1 MAAGFAALTVL
12 VVDDNRHMR
21 ELASSLLRGY
31 GFRQALEAGD
41 VDTAWDI
48 VRQQRP
54 DIVLV
59 DFDMP
64 NLAGPVLIERIR
76 RAQDSPGKDMAVIL
90 MTAFSDRVRVVASR
104 DAGAS
109 EILAKP
115 ICIRSLLDR
124 LIAAIDRPRAFV
136 QAGSYVGPDRRR
148 RANPHFRGPYRRRGD
163 KDFLDLDDT
172 EARRA

>member
-1 MAAGFAALTVL
+1 MVRGFAALTVL

-21 ELASSLLRGY
+21 GLALSLLRGY
-31 GFRQALEAGD
+31 GFRQVSEAGD
-41 VDTAWDI
+41 VETAWDM
-48 VRQQRP
+48 VRLHQP

-76 RAQDSPGKDMAVIL
+76 RAAESPTHDMAAIL
-90 MTAFSDRVRVVASR
+90 MTAFSDRARVVASR

-115 ICIRSLLDR
+115 ICIQSLLDR
-124 LIAAIDRPRAFV
+124 LIASIDRPRSFIRA
-136 QAGSYVGPDRRR
+136 AAYVGPDRRR
-148 RANPHFRGPYRRRGD
+148 RADPRFGGPYRRRGD
-163 KDFLDLDDT
+163 KDFLNLDDAG
-172 EARRA
+172 ARHA

>member
-1 MAAGFAALTVL
+1 MQGFAALTVL

-21 ELASSLLRGY
+21 ELASSLLRGF
-31 GFRQALEAGD
+31 GFRQAREAGD
-41 VDTAWDI
+41 VETAWDI
-48 VRQQRP
+48 VRHHQP

-76 RAQDSPGKDMAVIL
+76 RAADSPAHDMAVIL
-90 MTAFSDRVRVVASR
+90 MTAFSDRARVVASR

-115 ICIRSLLDR
+115 ISIQSLLDR
-124 LIAAIDRPRAFV
+124 LIVAIDRPRAFV
-136 QAGSYVGPDRRR
+136 RAQSYVGPDRRR
-148 RANPHFRGPYRRRGD
+148 RADPHFGGPYRRHDD
-163 KDFLDLDDT
+163 KDFLVLDDSG
-172 EARRA
+172 ARRA